1 MFDLLIRKVR
11 GQSVTT
17 ASDNTTTLISLGSSN
32 RKYFAYSAPA
42 MPSNMP
48 PPTPRKFQE
57 KIALHMQRKAEG
69 EAEFDKIM
77 AECQAVTGTQRVS

>member
-1 MFDLLIRKVR
+1 
-11 GQSVTT
+11 
-17 ASDNTTTLISLGSSN
+17 
-32 RKYFAYSAPA
+32 